1 MSMSIMF
8 PWATRGEDGTMF
20 WWCPRQCYLSRP
32 FACTLIS
39 GPRWAPG
46 MIGPDGP
53 PITCSQQPWKSSLII
68 PDQEIL
74 AHPQSEVSC
83 EACFHGAPLVS
94 MTPTRPRASQHDLE
108 IWRPLKNELIA
119 FRKPAEDSVAF
130 HSRVLAR
137 AACLVIV
144 NTVCSIS
151 NIKALGERFVLQIC
165 SPESK

>member
-1 MSMSIMF
+1 MGRCFGGALAS
-8 PWATRGEDGTMF
+8 ATLAG
-20 WWCPRQCYLSRP
+20 P

-53 PITCSQQPWKSSLII
+53 ANYLQPAAMEVKPQCLII

-151 NIKALGERFVLQIC
+151 NIKALGERSVLQIC